1 LRPNNLIQGGSDA
14 LRATHPKGSA
24 FMKTI
29 EEKALVSKVHT
40 HLDLMKVS
48 LIQFEEGLIDLKHF
62 RNILLV
68 VAKSLLTNLK

>member
-1 LRPNNLIQGGSDA
+1 
-14 LRATHPKGSA
+14 
-24 FMKTI
+24 MKTI